1 VGSGLLG
8 ALAGGGLGLWRSC
21 LRGFAVDVVLA
32 FVAVAGVMYFISL
45 WPTMR
50 TGRGKA
56 AQPLLRLARRED
68 SFLLLREGRMT
79 RGHGIYLIIG
89 LVASFFGGAF
99 LLIAYLMAFE
109 DYAAVIV
116 GVSGGIG
123 SVGWYIAFCCGRMGT
138 SNFDKLE

>member
-1 VGSGLLG
+1 MLNSNDFAPISGN
-8 ALAGGGLGLWRSC
+8 S
-21 LRGFAVDVVLA
+21 
-32 FVAVAGVMYFISL
+32 MSYII
-45 WPTMR
+45 
-50 TGRGKA
+50 TGTDSPGHC
-56 AQPLLRLARRED
+56 ED